1 MGAARILVV
10 DDSTADV
17 SLLRV
22 ALNQQNEPYELEV
35 IKTAEEALAFV
46 QERKDGF
53 HAGLHDGLHDE
64 DPCVILLDLH
74 LPRYDGITILKAI
87 KQAPVLSHVHVM
99 VLSGIATPQEQFKI
113 ATMGALYRQKPSN
126 LDGYLDLGAE
136 IFAVCADSGKVAA

>member
-1 MGAARILVV
+1 MSVARILVV

-22 ALNQQNEPYELEV
+22 ALNQQKEPYELDV
-35 IKTAEEALAFV
+35 LRTAEEALAFI
-46 QERKDGF
+46 QERRNRP
-53 HAGLHDGLHDE
+53 HTE
-64 DPCVILLDLH
+64 EPCVILLDLH

-87 KQAPVLSHVHVM
+87 KQAPVLAHIHVM

-136 IFAVCADSGKVAA
+136 IFAVCADSSRVAA

>member
-1 MGAARILVV
+1 MSRARILVV

-22 ALNQQNEPYELEV
+22 ALNQQDEPYELEV
-35 IKTAEEALAFV
+35 LHTAEEALAFV
-46 QERKDGF
+46 RD
-53 HAGLHDGLHDE
+53 HRNRLHDAE
-64 DPCVILLDLH
+64 PCVILLDLH

-87 KQAPVLSHVHVM
+87 KQAPVLAHIHVM
-99 VLSGIATPQEQFKI
+99 VLSGLATPQEQFKI

-126 LDGYLDLGAE
+126 LEGYLDLGAE